1 MTKFKF
7 IGVTM
12 FQLPSTI
19 NIGTSFSCLISACIV
34 RLRNLQEDPGGVL
47 KADRYS
53 MGAPLPE
60 WQREACWT
68 QEQQILLIESIWI
81 GLPIGFYVI
90 NRQAEDSNG
99 NPLPLSGVLID
110 GQQRMHGIEAYL
122 NDKFKVFGA
131 YWSEV
136 PVIKQRD
143 FRQTHFPLYETDI
156 WDEAQLRDL
165 YNRLNFGGVAHR
177 EDERA

>member
-1 MTKFKF
+1 MIKFKF
-7 IGVTM
+7 IGATM
-12 FQLPSTI
+12 FQLPETI
-19 NIGTSFSCLISACIV
+19 NIGTSFNCVIDACIM

-47 KADRYS
+47 KADRYA

-90 NRQAEDSNG
+90 NKQDEDSSG
-99 NPLPLSGVLID
+99 SPHPLSGILID
-110 GQQRMHGIEAYL
+110 GQQRMLAIETYL
-122 NDKFKVFGA
+122 KDGFRVYGA

-136 PVIKQRD
+136 PVTKQRD
-143 FRQTHFPLYETDI
+143 FRQTHFPLYETNI
-156 WDEAQLRDL
+156 WDETQLRDL

-177 EDERA
+177 EDQKA